1 LGKLLCMK
9 TKLLLVFAFLAFQSS
24 FADPIAP
31 TLQPYQYCDP
41 NNDGF
46 GVFDL
51 DSLTPIIVAAQSGS
65 ASDFVVTYH
74 GTVDDA
80 EDGINAK
87 VSPYDNI
94 DPWSEIIRY
103 RVTQISNATYAI
115 GFVKL
120 NVNPTP
126 EATTPTDISMC
137 DYNNNGI
144 AIFDLTALI
153 PQILGTINP
162 ATATVTFHTTL
173 SSAEA
178 GVNPIAPIN
187 AFPGANGQTIYAR
200 LTNNAT
206 GCYDVVSFH
215 LHVEPIP
222 SSIQPNYPE
231 YALCD
236 VNAGIGYETFDL
248 GSRINSI
255 LMGQTGV
262 DVTFYPTLDDAQND
276 THLIGTSFYTN
287 EVQYVQTLGVKLRNQ
302 ATGCYTIS
310 TMDIRVV
317 PLPQLIAPSAPY
329 TVCDDNQDGFAAFDF
344 TSIIPDL
351 LQGQNYTV
359 TFHETP
365 FDAEIGGSPITSP
378 YYNIN
383 PFVQMLYVRAND
395 NISGCYSVMQI
406 ELNINPSPFTPVSL
420 SDLQVCDADSNPQ
433 SVTTLIN
440 LTQQSAEIL
449 AQQPLPAS
457 NYTVTYYTSQSDAEV
472 GTSTIIPATNYFGV
486 DGEAIWYRVQTNSTG
501 CYAVGSFYLVIN
513 TPLALITPTPLKVCD
528 NDANPNDQSTVF
540 DLTLKDLEITQGS
553 PGAVVTYYP
562 SFADAQAGINPIIN
576 PTTYLNTIP
585 AVQTVGVTVTSPD
598 GCVSVTTLEI
608 RVLAI
613 PTPNF
618 NPPALVPQC
627 DVNNPGDMLE
637 VFDLTFNESYIRNGD
652 PGLMLHYFHTTSDA
666 LSNNNEILT
675 PTAAIVGGN
684 VWVRV
689 ESGNADYQG
698 NRCYVLVEQPLRV
711 NALPTVIQPLPPYR
725 ICDNNADGI
734 AQFDLTN
741 PLLAQ
746 MILGTGQLPT
756 GFTITYHLTVANA
769 ASGVAPLPSMFT
781 NVTPNSQ
788 IVYLRVVNNSTGCV
802 NATGILTLAVERF
815 ATASGPQI
823 YSTCDN
829 YANPYDGVVM
839 LDLTQFE
846 SAILNGQNPAV
857 FRVSYYNNQSD
868 VINGTNALSLSQ
880 ETAYITDSDTDT
892 VWVKVENTNNSIQPF
907 CYAITTIDISVD
919 RYPNPIISTV
929 NGVNSICVDY
939 ISGAVTRSLTL
950 NSGIANPSA
959 YTFEWYEAGS
969 PSIVIGTSPTYTVD
983 TPSNGATRNYNVRV
997 RANGALGCQRSS
1009 SLFSVIQ
1016 SGSAV
1021 IPTGTNGYT
1030 ITNLSGVHSITVAIS
1045 GYGFY
1050 EYSLDSGPRQN
1061 SPIFENV
1068 SLGNHTISVWD
1079 TEGGTIYSCDS
1090 LTISDVQIEASQVS
1104 APTGVNSQSFA
1115 PGATLA
1121 DIVVYGTNIQ
1131 WYASANT
1138 KNNLSILSVPL
1149 PLNTVLVDGV
1159 TYYATQ
1165 TVGGIESTAYLP
1177 VTVHVSL
1184 GIDDNEILPIQ
1195 FAPNPVKNNLTL
1207 KSTIVL
1213 KSIIVYTMLGQ
1224 KVFEQEYNDTEITI
1238 DLSKLATGNYVLQAQ
1253 GETGQKSIRII
1264 KQ

>member
-1 LGKLLCMK
+1 MK
-9 TKLLLVFAFLAFQSS
+9 TKLLLVFTFLAFQSL
-24 FADPIAP
+24 FAKTLVDPIAP
-31 TLQPYQYCDP
+31 SLDPMQYCDP
-41 NNDGF
+41 NGDGF
-46 GVFDL
+46 GTFDL
-51 DSLTPIIVAAQSGS
+51 DSQTSIIVAAQSGNP
-65 ASDFVVTYH
+65 SDYAVTYH
-74 GTVDDA
+74 ETPDDA
-80 EDGINAK
+80 LDGIAP
-87 VSPYDNI
+87 VASPYSNI
-94 DPWSEIIRY
+94 TAWSQIVYY
-103 RVTQISNATYAI
+103 RVTHISTNAFTT

-120 NVNPTP
+120 NVNPRP
-126 EATTPTDISMC
+126 YISNATDLSQC
-137 DYNNNGI
+137 DYNGNGVE
-144 AIFDLTALI
+144 IFDFTPLI
-153 PQILGTINP
+153 PQILGVMNP
-162 ATATVTFHTTL
+162 ATATVTFYTTL
-173 SSAEA
+173 ASAEV

-187 AFPGANGQTIYAR
+187 AFAGADGQTIYAR
-200 LTNNAT
+200 LTHNVT
-206 GCYDVVSFH
+206 GCYDVVSFQ

-222 SSIQPNYPE
+222 SSMQPNYPE

-236 VNAGIGYETFDL
+236 VNSELGYETFDL

-262 DVTFYPTLDDAQND
+262 DVAFYPTLADAQND
-276 THLIGTSFYTN
+276 TYLIGTSFYMN
-287 EVQYVQTLGVKLRNQ
+287 EVQYVQTLGVKLSNQ

-329 TVCDDNQDGFAAFDF
+329 AVCDDNQDGTSVFDL
-344 TSIIPDL
+344 TSLIPDL
-351 LQGQNYTV
+351 LAGQNYTV
-359 TFHETP
+359 TFHETLM
-365 FDAEIGGSPITSP
+365 DAEVNGTTIPDPSFYI
-378 YYNIN
+378 NIN
-383 PFVQMLYVRAND
+383 PFSQTIYVRGAD
-395 NISGCYSVMQI
+395 NITGCSSIVAVQ
-406 ELNINPSPFTPVSL
+406 LNVNPAPIIPTL
-420 SDLQVCDADSNPQ
+420 SDIQICDADSNPQ
-433 SVTTLIN
+433 SATTLIN
-440 LTQQSAEIL
+440 LTQQSPEIL

-457 NYTVTYYTSQSDAEV
+457 SYIVTYYTSQSDAEA
-472 GTSTIIPATNYFGV
+472 GTGTIIPATNYFGV
-486 DGEAIWYRVQTNSTG
+486 DGEAIWYRVELSATG

-528 NDANPNDQSTVF
+528 SDANPNDQQTMF
-540 DLTLKDLEITQGS
+540 DLTVKDTEIAQATGH
-553 PGAVVTYYP
+553 VVTYYP
-562 SFADAQAGINPIIN
+562 SFADAQAGINPITN
-576 PTTYLNTIP
+576 PTIYVNTIP

-598 GCVSVTTLEI
+598 GCVSITTLEI

-637 VFDLTFNESYIRNGD
+637 VFDLTVNENYIRNGS
-652 PGLMLHYFHTTSDA
+652 PGLTLHYFTTMAEAEAS
-666 LSNNNEILT
+666 LNEIIT

-684 VWVRV
+684 VWIRV

-698 NRCYVLVEQPLRV
+698 NSCYVLVEQPLRV
-711 NALPTVIQPLPPYR
+711 NALPTVIQPLPPYK

-746 MILGTGQLPT
+746 MILGSSQLPS
-756 GFTITYHLTVANA
+756 GFTISFHLTQANA
-769 ASGVAPLPSMFT
+769 VSGIAPLPSIYT

-788 IVYLRVVNNSTGCV
+788 IVYIRVVKNNTGCV
-802 NATGILTLAVERF
+802 NATGLLTLAVDRF

-823 YSTCDN
+823 YSSCDN
-829 YANPYDGVVM
+829 YANPYDGVVT

-857 FRVSYYNNQSD
+857 YLLRYYTSQSD
-868 VINGTNALSLSQ
+868 AINGVNALTPAQ
-880 ETAYITDSDTDT
+880 QIAYVTDPDIDT
-892 VWVKVENTNNSIQPF
+892 VWAKVVNTNNSIQPF
-907 CYAITTIDISVD
+907 CYALTTIDISVD
-919 RYPNPIISTV
+919 RYPNPIINTV
-929 NGVNSICVDY
+929 SGVNSICVDY

-1090 LTISDVQIEASQVS
+1090 LTISDVQIAASQVS
-1104 APTGVNSQSFA
+1104 APTGVNSQSFV

-1121 DIVVYGTNIQ
+1121 SIVVNGTNIQ

-1138 KNNLSILSVPL
+1138 KNNLTTLSAPL
-1149 PLNTVLVDGV
+1149 PLSTVLVDGV

-1195 FAPNPVKNNLTL
+1195 YAPNPLKNSLNLQ
-1207 KSTIVL
+1207 SAVIL
-1213 KSIIVYTMLGQ
+1213 KSITVYTMLGQ
-1224 KVFEQEYNDTEITI
+1224 KVFEQEYNDTEVTI

-1253 GETGQKSIRII
+1253 GETGQKTIRII
-1264 KQ
+1264 KE